1 MNSKDKIIA
10 IIFTILVSI
19 ICLIP
24 IYYFK
29 IYASLN
35 NKKGILHLDSGDYME
50 VK

>member
-24 IYYFK
+24 IYDFK
-29 IYASLN
+29 IYAKETPKSLFKVYLN
-35 NKKGILHLDSGDYME
+35 GKSIGVI
-50 VK
+50 